1 MASRRRNNAM
11 PRALTRPN
19 SEELLRWIEA
29 RLVDGGARLGSG
41 VQAQALLY
49 QEGGVSLV
57 IKAPSGVGPRR
68 WLSRWMLRHEAR
80 VYARIHGLPGAPRCL
95 GLLDGRY
102 LVLEYIDGELAR
114 YATIADRERFFDEL
128 RAHLEALHARGIAH
142 SDLQKKDN
150 LLVTRDGRPCLLDYG
165 VAAIHKRGFAPFNHF
180 HFRFAARLDLN
191 QWVKLKYRGRPE
203 EASAADSRLYRRTWM
218 ERQARALKAV
228 SRRLRRLF
236 SVSAK

>member
-1 MASRRRNNAM
+1 MSW
-11 PRALTRPN
+11 ALTRPS
-19 SEELLRWIEA
+19 SEELLCWIEA
-29 RLVDGGARLGSG
+29 RLVDEQARLGAG

-49 QEGGVSLV
+49 RQDGVSLV

-80 VYARIHGLPGAPRCL
+80 VYARIHGLSGAPRCY

-102 LVLEYIDGELAR
+102 LVLEYIDGEPAR
-114 YATIADRERFFDEL
+114 YAAIADRERFFDEL
-128 RAHLEALHARGIAH
+128 RAHLEALHACGIAH

-165 VAAIHKRGFAPFNHF
+165 VAVIRKPGFAPLNHA
-180 HFRFAARLDLN
+180 HFRFAARLDFN

-203 EASAADSRLYRRTWM
+203 LASAADSRLYRRTWI
-218 ERQARALKAV
+218 ERQARALKTVA
-228 SRRLRRLF
+228 RRLRRLF
-236 SVSAK
+236 SAGAK